1 LQNYFANHV
10 YRIFEDKTIIKNIN
24 PHGLLLKNDF
34 DELIF
39 AFDKVIKNDIYY
51 SKSVIEMLEMHD
63 NDIEIDLFDKQ
74 ILFHLSKGTKAAD
87 IPQYIPISLNAIESR
102 KLNLKELLKVT
113 EGTDTDLVREARKIG
128 LCFNYIE

>member
-1 LQNYFANHV
+1 
-10 YRIFEDKTIIKNIN
+10 
-24 PHGLLLKNDF
+24 
-34 DELIF
+34 
-39 AFDKVIKNDIYY
+39 
-51 SKSVIEMLEMHD
+51 MLEMHD

-113 EGTDTDLVREARKIG
+113 EGTDTDLVREARK
-128 LCFNYIE
+128 

>member
-1 LQNYFANHV
+1 
-10 YRIFEDKTIIKNIN
+10 
-24 PHGLLLKNDF
+24 
-34 DELIF
+34 
-39 AFDKVIKNDIYY
+39 
-51 SKSVIEMLEMHD
+51 MLEMHD

-113 EGTDTDLVREARKIG
+113 EGTDTDLVREARKIDF
-128 LCFNYIE
+128 CFNYINKIPPRVKTLGCFF

>member
-1 LQNYFANHV
+1 
-10 YRIFEDKTIIKNIN
+10 
-24 PHGLLLKNDF
+24 
-34 DELIF
+34 
-39 AFDKVIKNDIYY
+39 
-51 SKSVIEMLEMHD
+51 MLEMHD

-113 EGTDTDLVREARKIG
+113 GELIDLVREARKIG
-128 LCFNYIE
+128 LCFNYIK

>member
-1 LQNYFANHV
+1 
-10 YRIFEDKTIIKNIN
+10 
-24 PHGLLLKNDF
+24 
-34 DELIF
+34 
-39 AFDKVIKNDIYY
+39 
-51 SKSVIEMLEMHD
+51 MLEMH

-113 EGTDTDLVREARKIG
+113 EGTDTDLVREARK
-128 LCFNYIE
+128 